1 MLNGRWVPSD
11 EIFEGIPPMTP
22 SLQPRASAAAGQT
35 TEMPVHPAAA
45 ASVLAVSEEPLQQQ
59 RAVKPLKELR
69 FRQVLLSQT
78 DHELSLLQV

>member
-11 EIFEGIPPMTP
+11 EIFEGVPPMTP
-22 SLQPRASAAAGQT
+22 SLQHSAAAGQT

-45 ASVLAVSEEPLQQQ
+45 ASVLAVSEEPDKQQ
-59 RAVKPLKELR
+59 RASAVKPLKELR